1 MKKIIEFIKKHDN
14 ILMFLII
21 AILLLKVTY
30 NISIKNNDE
39 LINFLNIYKMINGQT
54 IYQDTNVIITPLFFY
69 LGEIILSILGNNIL
83 VFRIFNHIL
92 STIMYLLCYQIFK
105 TIKINKKF
113 AVLYTILIIMFTY
126 GIIGAGANY
135 NVLAYV
141 FFELGVLLMLKM
153 KKGNKKD
160 IVQGIILFLV
170 FFSNQKLSAGYFLA
184 LVIYELYNKNIKSLL
199 KELGTAGILLIIYC
213 IYMLWQNNLYNFINY
228 TILGIGEFGAR
239 NAVFKTSF
247 IENTTSILVVIFS
260 IAIDIVLIKMM
271 PKFAEKNCD
280 ETIKTIK
287 TLLIF
292 SLCTLVIVIP
302 IINAYHIELASILIF
317 INLFYG
323 IHLLIFPIIDSKKL
337 PIIILA
343 IIGILLLI
351 MTILSIIEMVKYAKT
366 INDIPKENPFY
377 GAIIDENLQKE
388 IEEVTQYIKNEEKDV
403 IVLSSYAPFY
413 SIILNDLENK
423 ECDWALRGNLG
434 IEGEA
439 GFTEK
444 IKELDNTQILLYDNE
459 DEEEIYQ
466 FVFDTIEY
474 IKQNMK
480 YIGKI
485 QNFSIYETID

>member
-1 MKKIIEFIKKHDN
+1 
-14 ILMFLII
+14 
-21 AILLLKVTY
+21 
-30 NISIKNNDE
+30 
-39 LINFLNIYKMINGQT
+39 
-54 IYQDTNVIITPLFFY
+54 
-69 LGEIILSILGNNIL
+69 
-83 VFRIFNHIL
+83 
-92 STIMYLLCYQIFK
+92 
-105 TIKINKKF
+105 
-113 AVLYTILIIMFTY
+113 
-126 GIIGAGANY
+126 
-135 NVLAYV
+135 
-141 FFELGVLLMLKM
+141 
-153 KKGNKKD
+153 
-160 IVQGIILFLV
+160 
-170 FFSNQKLSAGYFLA
+170 
-184 LVIYELYNKNIKSLL
+184 
-199 KELGTAGILLIIYC
+199 
-213 IYMLWQNNLYNFINY
+213 MLWQNNLYNFINY

-247 IENTTSILVVIFS
+247 IENTTSVLVVIFS
-260 IAIDIVLIKMM
+260 IAVDIVLIKMM

-280 ETIKTIK
+280 ETIK

-337 PIIILA
+337 PIIILV
-343 IIGILLLI
+343 ITGILLLI
-351 MTILSIIEMVKYAKT
+351 MTILSIIEIVKYAKT
-366 INDIPKENPFY
+366 INNIPKESPFY

-388 IEEVTQYIKNEEKDV
+388 IKEVTQYIKNEEKDV

-434 IEGEA
+434 IESEA